1 MKVGDL
7 VKYKG
12 NGIWDWGDEIGMV
25 VRQIPGT
32 DETQIV
38 KWLSGA
44 AQTGYPK
51 RQLELVSES
60 R

>member
-1 MKVGDL
+1 MKIGDL

-12 NGIWDWGDEIGMV
+12 NGIWDWGNQVGIV

-32 DETQIV
+32 DEVQV
-38 KWLSGA
+38 VRWLDGQS
-44 AQTGYPK
+44 QVGYPK